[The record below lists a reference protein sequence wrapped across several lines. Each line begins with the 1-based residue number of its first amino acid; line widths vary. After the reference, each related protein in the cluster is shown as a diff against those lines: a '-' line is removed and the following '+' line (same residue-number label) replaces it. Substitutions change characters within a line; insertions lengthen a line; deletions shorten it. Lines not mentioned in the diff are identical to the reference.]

1 VFTIG
6 DFEKEQQRL
15 SKIWEDEDADPFA
28 DCGSSDE
35 YVPSDG
41 ESEISDEGLSDHEPD
56 KKKDK
61 NDIYK
66 HQNITEKEMSLV
78 LVSY

>member
-6 DFEKEQQRL
+6 DFEKEQRL

-41 ESEISDEGLSDHEPD
+41 ESEISDEGLSDHEPASPARRALSAH
-56 KKKDK
+56 
-61 NDIYK
+61 I
-66 HQNITEKEMSLV
+66 
-78 LVSY
+78 